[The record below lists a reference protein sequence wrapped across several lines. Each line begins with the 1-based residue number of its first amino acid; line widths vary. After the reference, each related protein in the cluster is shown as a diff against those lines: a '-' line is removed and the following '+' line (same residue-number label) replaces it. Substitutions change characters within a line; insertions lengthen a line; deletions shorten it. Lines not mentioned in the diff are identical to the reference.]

1 MSGTGAQRA
10 AEFADGTL
18 PGGRTPL
25 AHLLHALN
33 QPLTG
38 LQCSL
43 ELAVAGPRPADQYV
57 RTLREGL
64 ELTGR
69 MRILVEAI
77 RELTDIQQME
87 QGEAV
92 VFPIDDV
99 LRQTIDDLLPVAES
113 KGVHLPVLID
123 GALPVRG
130 DRHYM
135 SSLMFRLLESVL
147 TLAQDGTDVRLAATR
162 HADRAVLAISWREA
176 RRPEHSPFSRPELGL
191 LLAQVGWKQAGADW
205 TCMQSKDG
213 QTCTIRLPL
222 ASSSPRPN
230 HAPSEAL
237 R

>member
-1 MSGTGAQRA
+1 MKGTGAQLA

-18 PGGRTPL
+18 PGGRSPL

-43 ELAVAGPRPADQYV
+43 ELAVAGPRPAQQYM

-69 MRILVEAI
+69 IRILVEAI

-87 QGEAV
+87 PGEV
-92 VFPIDDV
+92 VAFLLDDL
-99 LRQTIDDLLPVAES
+99 LRQTIDDLLPVAETR
-113 KGVHLPVLID
+113 GVHLSIPID
-123 GALPVRG
+123 VALPVLG
-130 DRHYM
+130 DRHRI

-147 TLAQDGTDVRLAATR
+147 TLAQEGTDVRLAATR
-162 HADRAVLAISWREA
+162 EADRAVLSISWREA
-176 RRPEHSPFSRPELGL
+176 QQPEHSPFSRPELGL

-205 TCMQSKDG
+205 THIQTENG

-222 ASSSPRPN
+222 ASPSTQSN